1 MAENKKQLTLGS
13 LFDGIAGFPLAAVRH
28 GIKPVWGSEIE
39 PDCLDITEKHFPDM
53 RQLGD
58 ITKISGAEITP
69 VDIISFG
76 SPCQNLSVAGNGK
89 GLAGEAS
96 YNLAMTKV
104 RNPEFAAQI
113 AGMIVVAIN
122 GTLPKQP
129 EVNPVMGLLS
139 QMIIAAGQGEPEP
152 EETGSKKKK

>member
-1 MAENKKQLTLGS
+1 MTIKQQAEELTKAYL
-13 LFDGIAGFPLAAVRH
+13 
-28 GIKPVWGSEIE
+28 
-39 PDCLDITEKHFPDM
+39 
-53 RQLGD
+53 
-58 ITKISGAEITP
+58 
-69 VDIISFG
+69 
-76 SPCQNLSVAGNGK
+76 
-89 GLAGEAS
+89 AS

-122 GTLPKQP
+122 GTLPKQQ

-139 QMIIAAGQGEPEP
+139 QMIIAAAQGEPEP

>member
-1 MAENKKQLTLGS
+1 MTIEQQAEELTKAYL
-13 LFDGIAGFPLAAVRH
+13 
-28 GIKPVWGSEIE
+28 
-39 PDCLDITEKHFPDM
+39 
-53 RQLGD
+53 
-58 ITKISGAEITP
+58 
-69 VDIISFG
+69 
-76 SPCQNLSVAGNGK
+76 
-89 GLAGEAS
+89 AS

-129 EVNPVMGLLS
+129 EVNPAMGLLS

-152 EETGSKKKK
+152 EETGRKKKK

>member
-1 MAENKKQLTLGS
+1 MTIEQQAEGLTKAYL
-13 LFDGIAGFPLAAVRH
+13 
-28 GIKPVWGSEIE
+28 
-39 PDCLDITEKHFPDM
+39 
-53 RQLGD
+53 
-58 ITKISGAEITP
+58 
-69 VDIISFG
+69 
-76 SPCQNLSVAGNGK
+76 
-89 GLAGEAS
+89 AS
-96 YNLAMTKV
+96 YNLAMTQV

-129 EVNPVMGLLS
+129 EVNPVIGLLS

>member
-1 MAENKKQLTLGS
+1 MTIEQQAEELTKAYL
-13 LFDGIAGFPLAAVRH
+13 
-28 GIKPVWGSEIE
+28 
-39 PDCLDITEKHFPDM
+39 
-53 RQLGD
+53 
-58 ITKISGAEITP
+58 
-69 VDIISFG
+69 
-76 SPCQNLSVAGNGK
+76 
-89 GLAGEAS
+89 AS

-113 AGMIVVAIN
+113 AGMIVVTIN

-152 EETGSKKKK
+152 EETGNKKKK